1 VDLVSDPRVFAD
13 YTKLVRGGGVAL
25 TTNYV
30 ADEKALATS
39 NVRGGNFMLAANSE
53 LVERLGASAANGKL
67 KVSIEKRVPFNEA
80 IAALAAAKTGQA
92 RGKIVIMI

>member
-1 VDLVSDPRVFAD
+1 M
-13 YTKLVRGGGVAL
+13 AL

-30 ADEKALATS
+30 ADEKALGKS
-39 NVRGGNFMLAANSE
+39 NVRGGNFTLAANSE
-53 LVERLGASAANGKL
+53 LVERLGASAGNGKL
-67 KVSIEKRVPFNEA
+67 KISIEKRIPINEA